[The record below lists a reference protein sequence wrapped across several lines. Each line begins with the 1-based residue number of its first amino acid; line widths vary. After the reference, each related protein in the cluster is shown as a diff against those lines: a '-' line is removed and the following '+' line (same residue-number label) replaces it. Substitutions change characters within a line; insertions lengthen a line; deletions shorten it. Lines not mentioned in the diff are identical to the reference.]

1 MYVVQHI
8 VGLVAISGT
17 LGLSMGTRG
26 LSEKAVVAVAV
37 TTFAAW
43 GWLLI

>member
-17 LGLSMGTRG
+17 LGLSMGTGALGER
-26 LSEKAVVAVAV
+26 AVIAIAV